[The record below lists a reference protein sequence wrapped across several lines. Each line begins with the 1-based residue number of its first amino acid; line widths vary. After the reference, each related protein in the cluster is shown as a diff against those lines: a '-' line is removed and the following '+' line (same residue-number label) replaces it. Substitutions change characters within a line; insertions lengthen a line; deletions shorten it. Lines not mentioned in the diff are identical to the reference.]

1 MKKESLENLS
11 SQIKVSEQN
20 TRIPFSKIK
29 LFSNQNYKIIP
40 G

>member
-1 MKKESLENLS
+1 MKKESLENFTS
-11 SQIKVSEQN
+11 TDKVSEQN
-20 TRIPFSKIK
+20 TQIPFRKVK